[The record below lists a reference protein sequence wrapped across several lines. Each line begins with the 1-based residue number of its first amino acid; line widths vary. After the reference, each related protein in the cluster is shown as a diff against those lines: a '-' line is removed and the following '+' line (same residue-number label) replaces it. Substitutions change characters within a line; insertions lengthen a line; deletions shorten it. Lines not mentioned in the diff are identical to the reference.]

1 MADAKITG
9 KKCTGCGD
17 TKPLNEFSKSRK
29 GAFGLSS
36 RCNWCRRFYS
46 AQLREQHSYKEAH
59 AARCKSWSQRDLAR
73 RRKES
78 NWVPPGL
85 RTTKVCRSC
94 NEEKPLDQFHADKKA
109 ALGVSAR
116 CKVCAKAAARDW
128 YAGNK
133 DRAGKAAVQWRRR
146 NPGKARG
153 YSKAHWQRNK
163 DNPAVRFTSAMRCA
177 VGRSLGA
184 GRSVGA
190 FRHLS
195 FSVEEL
201 RDHLERQFLPGMTW
215 GNYGKW
221 HVDHIIPLASFRIED
236 PGCEGFGR
244 AWALTNLR
252 PLWATD
258 NMRKGKRNNFL
269 L

>member
-9 KKCTGCGD
+9 KNCTGCGD
-17 TKPLNEFSKSRK
+17 TKPITEFSKSRK
-29 GAFGLSS
+29 GAFGRSS

-46 AQLREQHSYKEAH
+46 AQMREQPSYKEAH
-59 AARCKSWSQRDLAR
+59 AARCKSWHQRDLAR
-73 RRKES
+73 RRNES
-78 NWVPPGL
+78 NWVPPSL
-85 RTTKVCRSC
+85 RATKVCRSC
-94 NEEKPLDQFHADKKA
+94 NDEKLLDQFHADKKA
-109 ALGVSAR
+109 VLGVSNR

-133 DRAGKAAVQWRRR
+133 DRAGDAATQWRRR
-146 NPGKARG
+146 NPGKVRG

-163 DNPAVRFTSAMRCA
+163 TNPITRFTAAMRCA
-177 VGRSLGA
+177 VGRSLGV

-201 RDHLERQFLPGMTW
+201 RRHLERQFLPGMKW
-215 GNYGKW
+215 ENYGTW
-221 HVDHIIPLASFRIED
+221 HVDHIIPLSSFRVED
-236 PGCEGFGR
+236 PECDDFLR

-252 PLWATD
+252 PLWAKD
-258 NMRKGKRNNFL
+258 NMRKGKKINFL

>member
-9 KKCTGCGD
+9 KMCTGCGD
-17 TKPLNEFSKSRK
+17 TKPLTEFSKSRK

-46 AQLREQHSYKEAH
+46 AQMRELPLYKEAH
-59 AARCKSWSQRDLAR
+59 AARCKSWNQRDLAR

-78 NWVPPGL
+78 NWVPPSL
-85 RTTKVCRSC
+85 RTTKVCRAC
-94 NEEKPLDQFHADKKA
+94 NDEKLLDQFHADKKA
-109 ALGVSAR
+109 AMGVSNR
-116 CKVCAKAAARDW
+116 CKVCARAAARDW

-133 DRAGKAAVQWRRR
+133 DRALDTATQWRRR
-146 NPGKARG
+146 NPGKVRG

-163 DNPAVRFTSAMRCA
+163 TNPITRFTAAMRCA
-177 VGRSLGA
+177 IGRSLGM

-201 RDHLERQFLPGMTW
+201 RNHLERQFLPGMKW
-215 GNYGKW
+215 DNYGTW
-221 HVDHIIPLASFRIED
+221 HVDHIIPLSSFRVED
-236 PGCEGFGR
+236 PECDDFVR

-252 PLWATD
+252 PLWAKD
-258 NMRKGKRNNFL
+258 NMRKGKKRNFL
-269 L
+269 I